1 MVVRRDGPDV
11 GRGSRMAV
19 YRDAPAGCQGSPF
32 VGCIL
37 MHRRPPWPSGL
48 WAWTWLLAVLLLL
61 LATPTHAQ
69 PPSGW
74 SVGAAAVV
82 SGKPYGDADYDVM
95 PVPFFGYEGE
105 RFFFR
110 GLALGWRLP
119 DAGPV
124 STELLARARMQSFSA
139 SDDPVLEGMDSR
151 RRTAE
156 GGVRFS
162 AGPRWLRLEA
172 SVYQELLG
180 RHDGQVL
187 EARVSV
193 PFPAGRWIVIP
204 AVGVDWQSADMTAY
218 YYGVRDSEATEER
231 PAYSPGASLN
241 RTVGLGLRYRGA
253 ERAGVIVQVNR
264 EFFGGTLR
272 ESPIVEG
279 GGRWSGIVGLSWRL

>member
-1 MVVRRDGPDV
+1 
-11 GRGSRMAV
+11 
-19 YRDAPAGCQGSPF
+19 
-32 VGCIL
+32 
-37 MHRRPPWPSGL
+37 MHRRPPRTNSRR
-48 WAWTWLLAVLLLL
+48 AWICLLALLVLLP
-61 LATPTHAQ
+61 ATNVYAQ
-69 PPSGW
+69 PPAGW

-82 SGKPYGDADYDVM
+82 SGKPYGEADYDVM

-124 STELLARARMQSFSA
+124 SAELLARARMQSFRA
-139 SDDPVLEGMDSR
+139 SDDPVLEGMDTR

-162 AGPRWLRLEA
+162 TGPRWLRLEA

-193 PFPAGRWIVIP
+193 PFPAGQWIVIP
-204 AVGVDWQSADMTAY
+204 SVGVDWQSADMTAY
-218 YYGVRDSEATEER
+218 YYGVRAGEETDER

-241 RTVGLGLRYRGA
+241 RTVGLGLRYRGGD
-253 ERAGVIVQVNR
+253 RFGVIVQASR

-272 ESPIVEG
+272 DSPIVEG
-279 GGRWSGIVGLSWRL
+279 GGRWSGIVGFSWRL